1 MFNTHK
7 MGFKKKN
14 LNEILCYK
22 NCKFFPKIEKIVG
35 FIVETLKV
43 SLFVGKKITPHNKV
57 IFAFTFL
64 WYWRFGKNL
73 SKTRKI
79 REKFTLEK

>member
-1 MFNTHK
+1 
-7 MGFKKKN
+7 
-14 LNEILCYK
+14 
-22 NCKFFPKIEKIVG
+22 
-35 FIVETLKV
+35 
-43 SLFVGKKITPHNKV
+43 
-57 IFAFTFL
+57 L